1 MKKMI
6 VAVAFLVL
14 GVVVGVIVLLGSEE
28 KVVPQAKVAKVTIT
42 CELGRSEFDV
52 DCDGIADTADSD
64 PTVANPDQGVAE
76 CQTWRDCESGF
87 ACRRGQCE
95 EARIVLTCDVGHN
108 GFDVDCDGIGDSVD
122 NCPDTPNPDQANCD
136 ELFDDDIWL
145 TGVKFGDACDPD
157 RDSTHR
163 VEVTFRPAYQ
173 P

>member
-1 MKKMI
+1 MKKMML

-14 GVVVGVIVLLGSEE
+14 GAVIGVIVLLGSEE

-42 CELGRSEFDV
+42 CELGRSEFDI

-108 GFDVDCDGIGDSVD
+108 EFDIDCDGVGNSVD
-122 NCPDTPNPDQANCD
+122 NGPTVPNPGQAVVRIQCVLGHNG
-136 ELFDDDIWL
+136 FDDDCDMVANDI
-145 TGVKFGDACDPD
+145 DACPETVGTAAK
-157 RDSTHR
+157 SGC
-163 VEVTFRPAYQ
+163 P
-173 P
+173 